1 MQYLAVG
8 GTCGAFFVC
17 FGLGWQKLPQK
28 ETKKHD
34 KGEGLERTASNI
46 A

>member
-1 MQYLAVG
+1 LAVG
-8 GTCGAFFVC
+8 GTYAAFFVC

-28 ETKKHD
+28 ETEKKD
-34 KGEGLERTASNI
+34 KVEELERTASNV